1 MTLIND
7 LEALIKAGQE
17 QEVKEVLEEGELCK
31 DLINFNPSVFHIAT
45 LLNLGSEELMCI
57 CLGVLARKIIRWE
70 HAICELNL
78 WVLVSSVLSRPNVI
92 SDNSSCRI
100 SLLGLLINEGI
111 DWKTKWW
118 EVLVP
123 YVDNFLIKSLSKGN
137 PLIQEQTVDFLGMCN
152 DFSYTSRPLKTIE
165 KYKRVTQ
172 PILDRV
178 DVIELRKEYRE
189 GIEHFLSSLST
200 HLKTQEEMVNC
211 MFEEVKLDPEVEQ
224 LKSNIFKLIQK
235 SNKE

>member
-1 MTLIND
+1 MTLLND

-17 QEVKEVLEEGELCK
+17 DEVRKVLEEGELCK
-31 DLINFNPSVFHIAT
+31 DLINFNPSVFNTAT

-78 WVLVSSVLSRPNVI
+78 WVLTSSVLSRLNTI
-92 SDNSSCRI
+92 SDNSPCRV
-100 SLLGLLINEGI
+100 SLLGLLLNEGI

-137 PLIQEQTVDFLGMCN
+137 PLIQEQTVDFLNMCKYY
-152 DFSYTSRPLKTIE
+152 SYASRPSKTIE

-172 PILDRV
+172 PILDKV
-178 DVIELRKEYRE
+178 DVIELREEYRK
-189 GIEHFLSSLST
+189 GIEHFLSGLST
-200 HLKTQEEMVNC
+200 HPKTQEEMVKYV
-211 MFEEVKLDPEVEQ
+211 FEEVESNQEIEQ
-224 LKSNIFKLIQK
+224 LKSNMFRLIQK